1 MKSNIH
7 LFFIALLAVGQ
18 LTCNPEC
25 ISIFNLQVQPPA
37 CPAGFEVLITDEGN
51 NASLRG
57 RRVMFDDVEA
67 EKVTYVDGWG
77 LLATVPASL
86 PNGEH
91 SIRIEEP
98 DCDDEV
104 RVPFVVTDAA
114 DYFNTPGFIPP
125 APPEVI
131 IPTFSASIFPPSV
144 TNAWISADDQDY
156 CIWFKFV
163 MNGDEETKV
172 LRSNEFEAELN
183 GSFELGVRELL
194 PALGVACPAA
204 STFYHAHPVSG
215 IVDKDANFI
224 HIFIDRTSGNPN
236 GEDLGIEEF
245 KGFFIEIPDR
255 YKEWQP
261 LPCGTWA
268 DERKYMMVLR
278 SEQTGRQLVMYQQ
291 E

>member
-1 MKSNIH
+1 MKSNNH
-7 LFFIALLAVGQ
+7 LLFVAFLAISQ

-25 ISIFNLQVQPPA
+25 VSIFNLQVQPPI

-51 NASLRG
+51 NAALRG

-67 EKVTYVDGWG
+67 EKLTFVDGWG
-77 LLATVPASL
+77 LLATVPGNL
-86 PNGEH
+86 PNGEY

-104 RVPFVVTDAA
+104 RTLFVVTDNA

-131 IPTFSASIFPPSV
+131 IPTFSASIFPPAV

-172 LRSNEFEAELN
+172 LKSNEFDANRN
-183 GSFELGVRELL
+183 GSFELGVGELACGD
-194 PALGVACPAA
+194 ALN
-204 STFYHAHPVSG
+204 TFYHAHPVSG

-224 HIFIDRTSGNPN
+224 NIFIDRTSNNPN
-236 GEDLGIEEF
+236 GQDLGIEEF
-245 KGFFIEIPDR
+245 RGFFTEIPTR
-255 YKEWQP
+255 YKEWEP
-261 LPCGTWA
+261 LPCGTWSE
-268 DERKYMMVLR
+268 ERKYMMVLR
-278 SEQTGRQLVMYQQ
+278 SVQTGRQLVMYQQ
-291 E
+291 G